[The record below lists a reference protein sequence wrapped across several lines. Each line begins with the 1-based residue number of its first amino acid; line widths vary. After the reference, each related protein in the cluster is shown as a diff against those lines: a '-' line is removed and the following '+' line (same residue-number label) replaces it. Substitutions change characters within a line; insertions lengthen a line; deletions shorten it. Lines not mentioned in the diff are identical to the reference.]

1 VTFTQPTTRP
11 PRYRRTRAR
20 RIIRN
25 TARALLP
32 RRIGLRHRILISFGA
47 GAMIL
52 SAVLAITTYGFTRSS
67 FVQQR
72 ESAEINQA
80 FANAKRVQTDL
91 LANPADVIGALEQF
105 GSAQRLLFSNGVWTS
120 NSKGFTQAD
129 IPTALKTRVVTNLKA
144 AHMIIDHGVN
154 AALIVGIPLEQVNAY
169 YFELESLRQ
178 TEDALRSVF
187 IALMLSGAI
196 TTAVGIGLGLLV
208 SGRTVRPL
216 VQAAQA
222 ASAIAEG
229 RFDTRLETTQDRD
242 LEMLTTAFND
252 MVATLQTRVERDARF
267 TSDVSHELRSPLM
280 TLAASAQVMHS
291 RRDELPE
298 RSQAA
303 LDLLIGDVSRFQ
315 GLVGDLLEISRFD
328 AGAIRLI
335 KEPLALLEFVRQAI
349 AVSSLPRTDV
359 IFAAETDQILVQ
371 GDKRRLARVFANLI
385 DNARIHS
392 GGKPKIIIQF
402 ADDDPTKSRVWVIVE
417 DDGGGLIDGE
427 EEKIFER
434 FSRGGTAGQRA
445 GSEGAG
451 LGLALAAEHVA
462 LHSGSIWAENRHDG
476 IRGARFIVELEI
488 FVPNQPALGAQSSAE
503 TSS

>member
-1 VTFTQPTTRP
+1 VTATSPVTRP

-52 SAVLAITTYGFTRSS
+52 SGVLAITTYGFTRNS

-72 ESAEINQA
+72 ERSEINQA

-91 LANPADVIGALEQF
+91 LTNPTDVIGALEQF
-105 GSAQRLLFSNGVWTS
+105 GSAKRLLYSSGVWTS
-120 NSKGFTQAD
+120 NAQGFTQSD
-129 IPTALKTRVVTNLKA
+129 IPTSLKTRVVTNLKA
-144 AHMIIDHGVN
+144 ANMISNHGAN
-154 AALIVGIPLEQVNAY
+154 AAIIIGIPLERANAS
-169 YFELESLRQ
+169 YFELESLRETQ
-178 TEDALRSVF
+178 DALRSVF

-242 LEMLTTAFND
+242 LQMLTTAFND

-280 TLAASAQVMHS
+280 TLATSAQVMYS
-291 RRDELPE
+291 RRGELPE

-303 LDLLIGDVSRFQ
+303 LDLLIGDVTRFQ
-315 GLVGDLLEISRFD
+315 GLVEDLLEISRFD

-335 KEPLALLEFVRQAI
+335 NEPLALLEFVRQAI

-359 IFAAETDQILVQ
+359 IFMAGTDQIMVQ

-392 GGKPKIIIQF
+392 GGNPKIIIQF

-417 DDGGGLIDGE
+417 DDGRGLIDGE

-434 FSRGGTAGQRA
+434 FSRGGSAGQRA

-462 LHSGSIWAENRHDG
+462 LHSGSIWAENRRDG
-476 IRGARFIVELEI
+476 IRGARFIVDLDI
-488 FVPNQPALGAQSSAE
+488 FVKNPPAILAPPSTEASS
-503 TSS
+503 

>member
-1 VTFTQPTTRP
+1 VISATPDTRP

-25 TARALLP
+25 TALSLLP
-32 RRIGLRHRILISFGA
+32 RRISLRHRILISFGA

-52 SAVLAITTYGFTRSS
+52 SGVLAITTYGFTRSS
-67 FVQQR
+67 FTQQR
-72 ESAEINQA
+72 ETAEVNQA
-80 FANAKRVQTDL
+80 FANAKRVQSDL
-91 LANPADVIGALEQF
+91 LINPADVMGALEQF
-105 GSAQRLLFSNGVWTS
+105 GSAQRLLFSGGVWTS

-129 IPTALKTRVVTNLKA
+129 IPTLLKTRVITDQLA
-144 AHMIIDHGVN
+144 ANMIVDHGQS
-154 AALIVGIPLEQVNAY
+154 AALIVGIPLEKVNAV
-169 YFELESLRQ
+169 YFELESLRETQ
-178 TEDALRSVF
+178 DALRSVF

-196 TTAVGIGLGLLV
+196 TTAVGIGLGLVV

-222 ASAIAEG
+222 AKAIALG

-242 LEMLTTAFND
+242 LQALTTAFND
-252 MVATLQTRVERDARF
+252 MVETLEIRVERDARF

-280 TLAASAQVMHS
+280 TLAASAQVMFS

-315 GLVGDLLEISRFD
+315 GLVEDLLEISRFD
-328 AGAIRLI
+328 AGAIRLLN
-335 KEPLALLEFVRQAI
+335 EPLELLEFVRQAI

-359 IFAAETDQILVQ
+359 IFAPLTDRVVVQ

-402 ADDDPTKSRVWVIVE
+402 ADDDPTQSRVWVIVE
-417 DDGGGLIDGE
+417 DDGSGLIDGE

-434 FSRGGTAGQRA
+434 FSRGGAAGQRA

-462 LHSGSIWAENRHDG
+462 LHVGSIWGENRQDG
-476 IRGARFIVELEI
+476 IRGARFIVELDVSLPI
-488 FVPNQPALGAQSSAE
+488 PLTPTPQ
-503 TSS
+503 TSVEENA